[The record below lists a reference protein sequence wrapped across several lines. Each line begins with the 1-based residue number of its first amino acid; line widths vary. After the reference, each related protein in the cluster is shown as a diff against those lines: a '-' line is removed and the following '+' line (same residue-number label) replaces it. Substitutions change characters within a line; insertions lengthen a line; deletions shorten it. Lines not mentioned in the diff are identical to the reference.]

1 MNFNL
6 AGNEVVLLT
15 EKALWMPSQKTLI
28 IADLHL
34 GKIEHFRAAGI
45 AVPSQANMHTL
56 QKLGVLVAKYQPE
69 KVVFLGD
76 LFHSVRN
83 QSYEDFLSY
92 LGDAVH
98 IEFILV
104 MGNHDIMSI
113 AAYQTLELTVVDEYL
128 LGNLWLTHE
137 PQTAHKPGMY
147 NLAGHIHPG
156 IRLKGKGK
164 QGLTLPC
171 FYFHEFYGVLPA
183 FGYFTGKAI
192 LKMDKKST
200 IFAIADDLIIHIPTS

>member
-1 MNFNL
+1 MNFTL
-6 AGNEVVLLT
+6 AGNEVVLLA
-15 EKALWMPSQKTLI
+15 EKALWVPSQKCLVV
-28 IADLHL
+28 ADLHI

-56 QKLGVLVAKYQPE
+56 LKLATLITHFRPE

-83 QSYEDFLSY
+83 QSYDDLQTFLS
-92 LGDAVH
+92 DAEN

-104 MGNHDIMSI
+104 MGNHDIMSES
-113 AAYQTLELTVVDEYL
+113 AYQMLGLTVVDDYFL
-128 LGNLWLTHE
+128 DNLWLTHE
-137 PQTAHKPGMY
+137 PQTIYKPDFY

-156 IRLKGKGK
+156 VRLKGKGK

-171 FYFHEFYGVLPA
+171 FYFHEYYGVLPA

-200 IFAIADDLIIHIPTS
+200 IFAIADDKIIHIPNS